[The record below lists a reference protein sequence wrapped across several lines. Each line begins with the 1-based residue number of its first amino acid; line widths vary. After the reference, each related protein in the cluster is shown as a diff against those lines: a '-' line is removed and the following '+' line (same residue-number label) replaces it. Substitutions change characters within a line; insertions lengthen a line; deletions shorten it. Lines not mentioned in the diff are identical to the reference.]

1 MPPVSQLIERLYGEL
16 STAKERVKT
25 LQGAASENFN
35 HLQERFTT
43 FQAAGKRLAEALKP
57 RIAAFT
63 EMFGKSG
70 VQQETGRLLG
80 GPSGKE
86 AGGGFVT
93 FKFPHS
99 KECPATITLRF
110 DVRHDSTIENLIVEY
125 NLEILPIFIAFDKHD
140 ELVVPLSAV
149 DDEKIV
155 EWFDG
160 KLVTF
165 ARTFLDVHFTSEYQ
179 RDNMTQDAV
188 MGVAFPKAFAAGKK
202 EVGGR
207 TFYFYTD
214 ESLREFEAHP
224 DKYAAR

>member
-1 MPPVSQLIERLYGEL
+1 MPPVSQLVERLSGEL

-25 LQGAASENFN
+25 LQTAASENFS
-35 HLQERFTT
+35 HLQERFTK
-43 FQAAGKRLAEALKP
+43 FEAAGKRLAESLKP

-86 AGGGFVT
+86 TGGGFVT

-110 DVRHDSTIENLIVEY
+110 DVRHDSTIENLIIEY
-125 NLEILPIFIAFDKHD
+125 NLEILPIFISFDKHD
-140 ELVVPLSAV
+140 ELIVPLSAF

-155 EWFDG
+155 GWFDG

-179 RDNMTQDAV
+179 RDNMTQDPV
-188 MGVAFPKAFAAGKK
+188 MGVTFPKAFAAGKK

-207 TFYFYTD
+207 TIFFYTD

-224 DKYAAR
+224 DKYATR